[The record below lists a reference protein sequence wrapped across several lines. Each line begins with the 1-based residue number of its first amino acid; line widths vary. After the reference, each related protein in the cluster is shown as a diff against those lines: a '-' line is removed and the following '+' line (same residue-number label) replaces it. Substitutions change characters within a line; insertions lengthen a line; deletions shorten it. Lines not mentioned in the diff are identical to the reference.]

1 MSSNIKSKSTAKE
14 SPTEPFKRAV
24 TGCLRAIARKP
35 DLEVSFAAERPGV
48 VGGKARLPEP
58 PRKLTRQEAAIV
70 RGHADAIAL
79 KLACHDPG
87 VHRKLVPGGQQAR
100 AVFDA
105 IEQARVEAIGAR
117 RMAGVATNLSAMID
131 DRFHRGKF
139 DEVSD
144 RADAPIEEALAMMVR
159 ERLTGMTPPP
169 AAKRVVELWRP
180 LIEDRAGRSLDKLE
194 RLIENQARFGD
205 AIHDLLD
212 NLDMGEDR
220 SSEADDEEGAAGE
233 QDKQKDQSGQ
243 EGEGE
248 QSEDSDARAD
258 QAEMSGEE
266 MSDSTAEAAEAL
278 SAEMSDDAEM
288 GDSEAPADPRRPR
301 KGGSNEPRG
310 PDYRSYVAKF
320 DEVVAAD
327 ELCEPEELD
336 RLRGYLDKQLSH
348 LQGVVARLANRL
360 QRRLMAQ
367 QNRAWEFDLEE
378 GQLDAARLSRIII
391 DPMHPLSFKHEKEMN
406 FRDTVVTLLLD
417 NSGSMR
423 GRPITVAATCADI
436 LARTLERCGVK
447 VEILGFTTRAW
458 KGGQSRE
465 AWLAAGKPPNPGRLN
480 DLRHIIYKAADAPWR
495 RARKNLGL
503 MMREGLLKENIDG
516 EALDW
521 AHKRL
526 LARPEQRRILMMIS
540 DGAPVDDST
549 LSVNPGNYLER
560 HLRWVIEDI
569 ETRSPVELIAIGIGH
584 DVTRYYRRA
593 VTIVDAEELG
603 GAMTEN
609 LAELFEEHGPAEP
622 RPGTRRKPDPGPRP
636 AAAILDPPSSA
647 VRKRPQFSAKH

>member
-1 MSSNIKSKSTAKE
+1 MASNIKVKPSSKE

-24 TGCLRAIARKP
+24 TGCLRALARKP
-35 DLEVSFAAERPGV
+35 ELEVAFAAERPGLM
-48 VGGKARLPEP
+48 GGKVRLPEP
-58 PRKLTRQEAAIV
+58 PRKLGKAEAAVV
-70 RGHADAIAL
+70 RGHADSIAL
-79 KLACHDPG
+79 RLACHDAAM
-87 VHRKLVPGGQQAR
+87 HRRLQPAGQQAR
-100 AVFDA
+100 AVFEA
-105 IEQARVEAIGAR
+105 VEQARVEAIGAR
-117 RMAGVATNLSAMID
+117 RMDGVAQNLTAMID
-131 DRFHRGKF
+131 ERFHRGKF
-139 DEVSD
+139 DQITE
-144 RADAPIEEALAMMVR
+144 RADAPIEDALALMVR
-159 ERLTGMTPPP
+159 ERLTGMAPPP
-169 AAKRVVELWRP
+169 AAKKLVDLWRP
-180 LIEDRAGRSLDKLE
+180 LIEDRAGRDLDRLE
-194 RLIENQARFGD
+194 NLVEDQRQFSD
-205 AIHDLLD
+205 VVHDLLD
-212 NLDMGEDR
+212 ALEMGEDR
-220 SSEADDEEGAAGE
+220 SHDSEDEE
-233 QDKQKDQSGQ
+233 D
-243 EGEGE
+243 EGE
-248 QSEDSDARAD
+248 EDRRK
-258 QAEMSGEE
+258 QQSGEE
-266 MSDSTAEAAEAL
+266 GEAADSDEMQRMSMEDTEVSAEDMPDAAAEAAEAPT
-278 SAEMSDDAEM
+278 ADMSDDTDM
-288 GDSEAPADPRRPR
+288 GDAETPGEPQRPR
-301 KGGSNEPRG
+301 YFGANEPRG
-310 PDYRSYVAKF
+310 PDYRAFTVKF
-320 DEVVAAD
+320 DETVAAE
-327 ELCEPEELD
+327 ELCETEELD

-367 QNRAWEFDLEE
+367 QNRSWEFDLEE
-378 GQLDAARLSRIII
+378 GQLDPARLSRIIV
-391 DPMHPLSFKHEKEMN
+391 DPLHPLSFKAEKDTQ

-465 AWLAAGKPPNPGRLN
+465 HWLTAGKPANPGRLN
-480 DLRHIIYKAADAPWR
+480 DLRHIIYKSADAPWR

-526 LARPEQRRILMMIS
+526 LARTEQRKILMMIS

-560 HLRWVIEDI
+560 HLRWVIEEI

-603 GAMTEN
+603 GAMTEK
-609 LAELFEEHGPAEP
+609 LAELFEEHGLIE
-622 RPGTRRKPDPGPRP
+622 RPGPRLRRRV
-636 AAAILDPPSSA
+636 A
-647 VRKRPQFSAKH
+647 

>member
-1 MSSNIKSKSTAKE
+1 MSSNIKPKSTAKE

-24 TGCLRAIARKP
+24 TGCMRAIARKP
-35 DLEVSFAAERPGV
+35 DLEVGFAAERPGI

-58 PRKLTRQEAAIV
+58 ARKLNATEAAIV
-70 RGHADAIAL
+70 RGHADSIAL
-79 KLACHDPG
+79 KLACHDPS
-87 VHRKLVPGGQQAR
+87 VHRKLVPGGQTAR
-100 AVFDA
+100 AVFEA
-105 IEQARVEAIGAR
+105 VEQARVEAIGAR
-117 RMAGVATNLSAMID
+117 RMSGVAKNLSAMID

-144 RADAPIEEALAMMVR
+144 RADAPIEEALAMLVR

-169 AAKRVVELWRP
+169 AARRLVELWRP
-180 LIEDRAGRSLDKLE
+180 LLEERAGKNLDRLEKL
-194 RLIENQARFGD
+194 IDNQSRFGD
-205 AIHDLLD
+205 VVHDLLD
-212 NLDMGEDR
+212 DLDMGEDR
-220 SSEADDEEGAAGE
+220 SSEADEEEGAEGE
-233 QDKQKDQSGQ
+233 QDKRKDKSG
-243 EGEGE
+243 EDGEGE
-248 QSEDSDARAD
+248 QSEDAEARVD
-258 QAEMSGEE
+258 EAEVSGEQ
-266 MSDSTAEAAEAL
+266 MSDTTADSSEAL

-288 GDSEAPADPRRPR
+288 GDSEAPAEPRRPR
-301 KGGSNEPRG
+301 RHGANEPRG
-310 PDYRSYVAKF
+310 PEYRPFTGKF
-320 DEVVAAD
+320 DEIVAAED
-327 ELCEPEELD
+327 LCEPEELE

-378 GQLDAARLSRIII
+378 GLLDPARLSRVII
-391 DPMHPLSFKHEKEMN
+391 DPLHPLSFKREKDTK

-465 AWLAAGKPPNPGRLN
+465 AWLASGKPPNPGRLN
-480 DLRHIIYKAADAPWR
+480 DLRHIIYKSADAPWR

-526 LARPEQRRILMMIS
+526 LARSEQRRILMMIS

-560 HLRWVIEDI
+560 HLRWVIEEI

-603 GAMTEN
+603 GAMTEK
-609 LAELFEEHGPAEP
+609 LAELFDEQAAAADDVRAPV
-622 RPGTRRKPDPGPRP
+622 RKPDRWSR
-636 AAAILDPPSSA
+636 ASATFLDPPDPRRA
-647 VRKRPQFSAKH
+647 

>member
-1 MSSNIKSKSTAKE
+1 MSSNIKPKPSTKE

-35 DLEVSFAAERPGV
+35 ELDVSFAAERPGIIS
-48 VGGKARLPEP
+48 GKVRLPEP
-58 PRKLTRQEAAIV
+58 PRKLSRHEAAIV

-87 VHRKLVPGGQQAR
+87 VHKKLVPGGQQAR
-100 AVFDA
+100 AVF
-105 IEQARVEAIGAR
+105 
-117 RMAGVATNLSAMID
+117 
-131 DRFHRGKF
+131 
-139 DEVSD
+139 
-144 RADAPIEEALAMMVR
+144 
-159 ERLTGMTPPP
+159 
-169 AAKRVVELWRP
+169 
-180 LIEDRAGRSLDKLE
+180 EDRCGRDLDRLE
-194 RLIENQARFGD
+194 RLIENQARFGH

-212 NLDMGEDR
+212 ALDMGEDR

-233 QDKQKDQSGQ
+233 QDKQKEQSGQ

-248 QSEDSDARAD
+248 QSEDSDATAD

-266 MSDSTAEAAEAL
+266 MTDSTAEAAEAL
-278 SAEMSDDAEM
+278 SAEMSDDSEM

-301 KGGSNEPRG
+301 KHGANEPRG
-310 PDYRSYVAKF
+310 PDYRPFIAKF
-320 DEVVAAD
+320 DEVLAAD

-378 GQLDAARLSRIII
+378 GLLDPARLSRVIV
-391 DPMHPLSFKHEKEMN
+391 DPLHPLSFKHEKETS

-465 AWLAAGKPPNPGRLN
+465 AWIAAGKPANPGRLN
-480 DLRHIIYKAADAPWR
+480 DLRHIIYKSADAPWR

-526 LARPEQRRILMMIS
+526 LGRAEQRKILMMIS

-560 HLRWVIEDI
+560 HLRWIIDEIEN
-569 ETRSPVELIAIGIGH
+569 RSPVELIAIGIGH

-603 GAMTEN
+603 GAITEK
-609 LAELFEEHGPAEP
+609 LAELFSETHGAPP
-622 RPGTRRKPDPGPRP
+622 P
-636 AAAILDPPSSA
+636 AAS
-647 VRKRPQFSAKH
+647 RPRRLHS

>member
-1 MSSNIKSKSTAKE
+1 MSSNIKPKTPAKE
-14 SPTEPFKRAV
+14 APTEPFKRAV
-24 TGCLRAIARKP
+24 TGCLRAIARHP
-35 DLEVSFAAERPGV
+35 ELEVSFAAERPGM

-58 PRKLTRQEAAIV
+58 PRKLTRAEAAIV
-70 RGHADAIAL
+70 RGHADSIAL
-79 KLACHDPG
+79 RMACHDAS
-87 VHRKLVPGGQQAR
+87 VHRRLVPGGQQAR
-100 AVFDA
+100 AVFEA
-105 IEQARVEAIGAR
+105 VEQARVEAIGAR
-117 RMAGVATNLSAMID
+117 RMQGVASNLSAMLD
-131 DRFHRGKF
+131 DKFHRGKF
-139 DEVSD
+139 DEVTD
-144 RADAPIEEALAMMVR
+144 RADAPIEEAVAMMVR
-159 ERLTGMTPPP
+159 ERLTGLAPPP
-169 AAKRVVELWRP
+169 AARRLVDLWRP
-180 LIEDRAGRSLDKLE
+180 WIEGRAGRELDKLE
-194 RLIENQARFGD
+194 KLVENQRSFGD
-205 AIHDLLD
+205 AVHDLLD
-212 NLDMGEDR
+212 SLDMGDERSRDDEDEE
-220 SSEADDEEGAAGE
+220 SEESENQEGRKDEEGQDGE
-233 QDKQKDQSGQ
+233 AS
-243 EGEGE
+243 
-248 QSEDSDARAD
+248 DS
-258 QAEMSGEE
+258 EE
-266 MSDSTAEAAEAL
+266 MERMSMEEADASTDELPEDASEAMDAP
-278 SAEMSDDAEM
+278 SAEMPDDSEM
-288 GDSEAPADPRRPR
+288 GDADNAAEPWRPR
-301 KGGSNEPRG
+301 DRGRNEPRG
-310 PDYRSYVAKF
+310 PDYRPFTGKF
-320 DEVVAAD
+320 DETVGAE

-336 RLRGYLDKQLSH
+336 RLRSYLDKQLAH

-367 QNRAWEFDLEE
+367 QNRSWEFDLEE
-378 GQLDAARLSRIII
+378 GLLDPARLSRIVI
-391 DPMHPLSFKHEKEMN
+391 DPMHPLSFKREKDTS

-480 DLRHIIYKAADAPWR
+480 DLRHIIYKSADAPWR

-526 LARPEQRRILMMIS
+526 LARTEQRRILMMIS

-549 LSVNPGNYLER
+549 LSVNAGNYLEK

-603 GAMTEN
+603 GAMTDK
-609 LAELFEEHGPAEP
+609 LAELFDEHPPAEP
-622 RPGTRRKPDPGPRP
+622 HRVPARR
-636 AAAILDPPSSA
+636 L
-647 VRKRPQFSAKH
+647 H